1 MNHTVQYKGYTASIE
16 YSDEDAC
23 YVGDVIGMKD
33 NMIVFDGNTIEDVH
47 LRFKESIDFYLD
59 VCKDEGREPELPT
72 AILIPLPT
80 EIFNAAFEKAE
91 NKGWTVPKFVAEAV
105 QTAML

>member
-23 YVGDVIGMKD
+23 YIGDVIGMKD
-33 NMIVFDGNTIEDVH
+33 NMIVFDGNTIEEAH
-47 LRFKESIDFYLD
+47 LRFVETIDFYLGI
-59 VCKDEGREPELPT
+59 CKDEGREPEIPT

-80 EIFNAAFEKAE
+80 DVFNAAFEKAE
-91 NKGWTVPKFVAEAV
+91 HKGLTVPKFIAEV
-105 QTAML
+105 LQTV